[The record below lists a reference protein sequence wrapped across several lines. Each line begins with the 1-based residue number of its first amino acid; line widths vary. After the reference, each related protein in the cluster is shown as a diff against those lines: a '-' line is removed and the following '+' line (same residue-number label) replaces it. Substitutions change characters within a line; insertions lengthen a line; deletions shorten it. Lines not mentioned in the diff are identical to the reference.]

1 MKNIF
6 AAKIVYESFLKG
18 KNKERRKMNLQ
29 REVDLLKMADKRYSI
44 TLIELFK
51 QPDRVIMIQD
61 FANGGSLNAL
71 LGLRQAQLA
80 ECEIQLIMQK
90 LCKSLNATYQLGIIH
105 RDLNINNVLLHV
117 PAIERNEEDLQD
129 PDLCENL
136 VFLRNMLLKD
146 LTKIEFE
153 VKIADY
159 GLSRILK
166 AGQLADTAC
175 GTPDVIA
182 PEALGKYFD
191 QRVDVWGVGNI
202 CFSLITLQN
211 MFADAKQH
219 EAGKW
224 CISAEADYSIECL
237 RFINELVLYERERR
251 PFPDKLLL
259 HPYLKCNIKEA
270 TLVKDKLP

>member
-1 MKNIF
+1 
-6 AAKIVYESFLKG
+6 
-18 KNKERRKMNLQ
+18 
-29 REVDLLKMADKRYSI
+29 
-44 TLIELFK
+44 
-51 QPDRVIMIQD
+51 MIQD

-71 LGLRQAQLA
+71 LGLRRSQLQ
-80 ECEIQLIMQK
+80 EVEIQMIMQK
-90 LCKSLNATYQLGIIH
+90 LCKALNATYQLGIIH

-117 PAIERNEEDLQD
+117 PAIERNENDMQD

-146 LTKIEFE
+146 LTKIEFQ

-175 GTPDVIA
+175 GTPEVIA

-202 CFSLITLQN
+202 CYSLITLSN
-211 MFADAKQH
+211 MFSDSKQH
-219 EAGKW
+219 ATGKW
-224 CISAEADYSIECL
+224 SISAEADYSIECL
-237 RFINELVLYERERR
+237 RFINELVLFDRERR
-251 PFPDKLLL
+251 PFPDRLLD
-259 HPYLKCNIKEA
+259 HPYLRCNLKD
-270 TLVKDKLP
+270 TQLVKDKLAEINSA